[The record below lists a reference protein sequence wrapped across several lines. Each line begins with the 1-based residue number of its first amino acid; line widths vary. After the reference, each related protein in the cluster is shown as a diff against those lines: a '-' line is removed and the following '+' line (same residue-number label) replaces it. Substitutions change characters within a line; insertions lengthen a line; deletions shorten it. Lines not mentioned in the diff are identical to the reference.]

1 MAPPPHVWYV
11 DLVKQAYWRGSNT
24 QFSNRYYLS
33 GGDPTEGVA
42 LAAITDLHHIENLI
56 FPTVAGG
63 QGVGFVEGK
72 AYRST
77 GGPPIEVVDY
87 NSSGAI
93 ATATGWTGTA
103 VTGQTIQYANT
114 IEVCLETRML
124 MLGLSTTGKPI
135 YTRKFF
141 RGWSY
146 LAEDEEFTVTPIPTT
161 IQTAYNALILPWQT
175 GLPTSFVTVVGTD
188 GRTASAAQPPTV
200 QPFLG
205 NHQKP
210 RGKKRKT
217 TSSSSSTSESA
228 LALSAI
234 ALGEGILRG
243 AGFVG
248 TLAGDAG
255 L

>member
-11 DLVKQAYWRGSNT
+11 DLVKQAYWRGINT
-24 QFSNRYYLS
+24 QYSNRYYLS
-33 GGDPTEGVA
+33 GGNPTEGVA
-42 LAAITDLHHIENLI
+42 LSAIADLHRIENLI
-56 FPTVAGG
+56 FPAVAAGA
-63 QGVGFVEGK
+63 GVGFVEGK
-72 AYRST
+72 AYNST
-77 GGPPIEVVDY
+77 PGPPIEVIDY

-93 ATATGWTGTA
+93 ATATGFTGT
-103 VTGQTIQYANT
+103 VISGTPIQYANT

-146 LAEDEEFTVTPIPTT
+146 LDEDEFESTSQIPVP
-161 IQTAYNALILPWQT
+161 IQTAMNALILPWQT
-175 GLPTSFVTVVGTD
+175 GLATSFVTVVGTD

-217 TSSSSSTSESA
+217 AASSSSTSESA

-248 TLAGDAG
+248 TIAGDAG